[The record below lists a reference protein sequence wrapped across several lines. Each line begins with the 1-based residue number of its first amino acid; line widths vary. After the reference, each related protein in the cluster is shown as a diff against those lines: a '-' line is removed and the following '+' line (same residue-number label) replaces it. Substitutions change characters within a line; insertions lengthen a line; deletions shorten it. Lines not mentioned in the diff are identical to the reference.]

1 MNLNPGEVWL
11 ADLGLAAK
19 TRPIV
24 IVSRS
29 DPDPPRA
36 LAIYVPL
43 TTQDRGSLYEVVLPR
58 LRFLDRDSIAWRY
71 LGESIADGGGLVGS
85 VNNENFARYSSP
97 LPCKWYKMYNLD
109 RCQLLC
115 EIVKVVVRNTIVWQK

>member
-11 ADLGLAAK
+11 ADLGMAAK
-19 TRPIV
+19 TRPVV
-24 IVSRS
+24 IVSRY

-58 LRFLDRDSIAWRY
+58 LRFLDRDSIANVQGMASIPTVRLERK
-71 LGESIADGGGLVGS
+71 LGKLPDEVILKIKQAILFVLDLESDFPTDNPS
-85 VNNENFARYSSP
+85 NPNES
-97 LPCKWYKMYNLD
+97 
-109 RCQLLC
+109 
-115 EIVKVVVRNTIVWQK
+115 